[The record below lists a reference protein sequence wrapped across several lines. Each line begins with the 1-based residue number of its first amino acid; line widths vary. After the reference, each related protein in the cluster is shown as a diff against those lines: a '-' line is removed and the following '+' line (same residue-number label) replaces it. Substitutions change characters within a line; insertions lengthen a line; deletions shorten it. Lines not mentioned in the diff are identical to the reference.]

1 MRPAIK
7 FCGLTRPADAAQA
20 VQLGAGY
27 IGVIFADG
35 PRRLTVAAAREV
47 YAGAAQGGDA
57 TRAPRRVAVFAV
69 ATADAIL
76 ATAESAGADIVQ
88 LHGDPDPDTAREVRD
103 RFAGEVWS
111 VVRVDGALPEE
122 SYELFGVSDAIVLDK
137 LDARLIGGTGRS
149 FDWGAA
155 AGSLARSRP
164 RMLVLA
170 GGLRAANVGD
180 AIQLL
185 RPDVVD
191 VSSGVESS
199 IGIKDHALMKEFAAA
214 VAAADRE

>member
-20 VQLGAGY
+20 VRLGAGY
-27 IGVIFADG
+27 VGVIFADS
-35 PRRLTVAAAREV
+35 PRRLTVAEARDVYEGAVQSAA
-47 YAGAAQGGDA
+47 ASQ
-57 TRAPRRVAVFAV
+57 PRRVAVFA
-69 ATADAIL
+69 AAGTDAIL
-76 ATAESAGADIVQ
+76 ATAEEAGADIVQ
-88 LHGDPDPDTAREVRD
+88 LHGDPGPEIVREVSV
-103 RFAGEVWS
+103 RFRGEVWS
-111 VVRVDGALPEE
+111 VVRVEGELPEK
-122 SYELFGVSDAIVLDK
+122 SYELFDVSDAIVLDK

-149 FDWGAA
+149 FDWSAA
-155 AGSLARSRP
+155 ARSLVRRRPAR
-164 RMLVLA
+164 LVLA

-199 IGIKDHALMKEFAAA
+199 IGVKDHALMKEFAAA
-214 VAAADRE
+214 VAAAGRE

>member
-7 FCGLTRPADAAQA
+7 FCGLTRPADAALA
-20 VQLGAGY
+20 VRLGAGY
-27 IGVIFADG
+27 VGVIFADG
-35 PRRLTVAAAREV
+35 PRRLTVAAARDV
-47 YAGAAQGGDA
+47 YQEAAQRGVA
-57 TRAPRRVAVFAV
+57 NPPRCVAVFA
-69 ATADAIL
+69 AAETDAIL
-76 ATAESAGADIVQ
+76 ATADEAGADIVQ
-88 LHGDPDPDTAREVRD
+88 LHGDPGPETVREVSD
-103 RFAGEVWS
+103 RFGGEVWS
-111 VVRVDGALPEE
+111 VVRVEGELPEK
-122 SYELFGVSDAIVLDK
+122 SYELFDVSDAIVLDR

-149 FDWGAA
+149 FDWAA
-155 AGSLARSRP
+155 AARSLVRRRP
-164 RMLVLA
+164 ARLVLA

>member
-1 MRPAIK
+1 MPPAIK
-7 FCGLTRPADAAQA
+7 FCGLTRAGDAAQA
-20 VQLGAGY
+20 VRLGAGY
-27 IGVIFADG
+27 VGVIFADG
-35 PRRLTVAAAREV
+35 PRHLTVAAAREV
-47 YAGAAQGGDA
+47 YAGAVQAGE
-57 TRAPRRVAVFAV
+57 TEHAPRRVAVFA
-69 ATADAIL
+69 AAMADAIL
-76 ATAESAGADIVQ
+76 ATAEAAGADIVQ
-88 LHGDPDPDTAREVRD
+88 LHGDPDPDTVRDLRD
-103 RFAGEVWS
+103 RFQGEIWS
-111 VVRVDGALPEE
+111 VVRVDGALPEK

-149 FDWGAA
+149 FDWGEA
-155 AGSLARSRP
+155 ARSLVQHRP
-164 RMLVLA
+164 RRLVLA

-214 VAAADRE
+214 VAAAERE

>member
-7 FCGLTRPADAAQA
+7 FCGLTRPADAAEA
-20 VQLGAGY
+20 VRLGAGY

-35 PRRLTVAAAREV
+35 PRRLTVAAARDV
-47 YAGAAQGGDA
+47 YEGAAQSEVVSQ
-57 TRAPRRVAVFAV
+57 PRRVAVFA
-69 ATADAIL
+69 AAETDAIL
-76 ATAESAGADIVQ
+76 ATAEEAGADIVQ
-88 LHGDPDPDTAREVRD
+88 LHGDPDPKIVREVSD
-103 RFAGEVWS
+103 RFGGEVWS
-111 VVRVDGALPEE
+111 VVRVEGELSKK
-122 SYELFGVSDAIVLDK
+122 SYELFDVSDAIVLDK

-155 AGSLARSRP
+155 ARSLVRRRPAR
-164 RMLVLA
+164 LVLA
-170 GGLRAANVGD
+170 GGLRAANVGE

-199 IGIKDHALMKEFAAA
+199 IGIKDHALMREFAAA
-214 VAAADRE
+214 VAAGDRE

>member
-7 FCGLTRPADAAQA
+7 FCGLTRPADAAHA
-20 VQLGAGY
+20 VRLGAGY
-27 IGVIFADG
+27 IGVIFADS
-35 PRRLTVAAAREV
+35 PRRLTAAAARDV
-47 YAGAAQGGDA
+47 YHGAVQSGEASQ
-57 TRAPRRVAVFAV
+57 PRRVAVFA
-69 ATADAIL
+69 AAETDAIL
-76 ATAESAGADIVQ
+76 AAAEEAGADIVQ
-88 LHGDPDPDTAREVRD
+88 LHGDPGPETVREVSD
-103 RFAGEVWS
+103 RFGGEVWS
-111 VVRVDGALPEE
+111 VVRVGGELPEK
-122 SYELFGVSDAIVLDK
+122 SYELFDVSDAIVLDK

-155 AGSLARSRP
+155 ARSLVRRRPAR
-164 RMLVLA
+164 LVLA

-199 IGIKDHALMKEFAAA
+199 IGIKDHALMNEFAAA
-214 VAAADRE
+214 VAVAGRE